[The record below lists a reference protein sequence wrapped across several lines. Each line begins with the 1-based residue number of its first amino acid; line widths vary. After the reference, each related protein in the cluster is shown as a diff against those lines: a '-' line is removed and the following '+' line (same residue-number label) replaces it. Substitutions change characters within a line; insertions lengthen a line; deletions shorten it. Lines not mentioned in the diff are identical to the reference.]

1 MERWLS
7 VAYIA
12 VVLGLGFASIWPLL
26 TVRFAPTEIK
36 TPDAQGLLAQPGAT
50 SSVLQPG
57 PVTPEVATVNLN
69 TASQAEIES
78 LPGIGPALAQRI
90 IEGRPY
96 RSLEDLDRVKGIGP
110 KLLERLRPLVAL

>member
-12 VVLGLGFASIWPLL
+12 VVLGLGFASIWPQL
-26 TVRFAPTEIK
+26 TVRFAPTEVG
-36 TPDAQGLLAQPGAT
+36 TPTAQGLLAQPGVT

-57 PVTPEVATVNLN
+57 PVTPGVATVNLN

-78 LPGIGPALAQRI
+78 LPGIGPALAKRI

>member
-1 MERWLS
+1 MS

-12 VVLGLGFASIWPLL
+12 FVLGLGLASIWPQL
-26 TVRFAPTEIK
+26 TVRFAPTEVR
-36 TPDAQGLLAQPGAT
+36 TPTAQGLLVQPGVTPSA
-50 SSVLQPG
+50 LQPG
-57 PVTPEVATVNLN
+57 PATPGVARVNLN

>member
-12 VVLGLGFASIWPLL
+12 IVLGLGLASVWPRL
-26 TVRFAPTEIK
+26 TVQFAPTQVK
-36 TPDAQGLLAQPGAT
+36 TPTVQGLASPA
-50 SSVLQPG
+50 LQPG
-57 PVTPEVATVNLN
+57 PFTPEVTRVNLN

-96 RSLEDLDRVKGIGP
+96 RSLEDLDGVKGIGP
-110 KLLERLRPLVAL
+110 RLLERLRPLVSL